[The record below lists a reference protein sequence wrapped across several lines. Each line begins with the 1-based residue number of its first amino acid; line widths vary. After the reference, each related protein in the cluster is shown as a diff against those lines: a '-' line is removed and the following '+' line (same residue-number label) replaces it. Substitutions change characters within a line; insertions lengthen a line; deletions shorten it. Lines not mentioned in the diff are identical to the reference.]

1 MINND
6 NIQLLI
12 KNIYGRSRVIYI
24 NKFISIT
31 DFKSILYNYIF
42 KDHPQPDDNNIL
54 IKINNKVLQFDNVCK
69 TTPLYELFSK
79 YNIDIT
85 SNIIQK
91 LEWNG
96 RLRGGI
102 FMLLIDMV
110 IAIFKLLL
118 LIPKMLIWFV
128 EFIIYT
134 IKVLVFTIKLGI
146 DAISVDGIMG
156 LVKFVSQEILLAP
169 LRVAFILIKKF
180 VNSLGNNTIKA
191 IWGADNVDFEEDA
204 DPTNP
209 TNMNNKKC
217 YSTPDGTVPFSVVI
231 ATILCPPVGVFMEYG
246 VLGWF
251 NILICALLTLMFYF
265 PGLIY
270 ALILLYC

>member
-1 MINND
+1 MLND
-6 NIQLLI
+6 NIPLLI
-12 KNIYGRSRVIYI
+12 KNIYGHSRIIYI
-24 NKFISIT
+24 NKNIT
-31 DFKSILYNYIF
+31 IIEFKRALYKYIF
-42 KDHPQPDDNNIL
+42 KDKPPPDDNNIQ
-54 IKINNKVLQFDNVCK
+54 IKINNKVLNFYNVCNSM
-69 TTPLYELFSK
+69 PLYQLFSK
-79 YNIDIT
+79 YNIDYS
-85 SNIIQK
+85 SNIIQQI
-91 LEWNG
+91 EWNG

-102 FMLLIDMV
+102 FMLLINMV

-128 EFIIYT
+128 EFIIYS

-169 LRVAFILIKKF
+169 LRVGFILIKKF

-191 IWGADNVDFEEDA
+191 IWGADNVDFEED
-204 DPTNP
+204 TNP

-217 YSTPDGTVPFSVVI
+217 YKTPDGTVPFSVVI

-246 VLGWF
+246 ILGWF